1 MAGSVMAGLRSV
13 VDFARIARL
22 WVRASM
28 AYPASFAMLAVSG
41 FVMTGLDFAGI
52 LVVFGRVD
60 TVGGFTLP
68 EVAFLYAG
76 TGLGIAFGDFVVGR
90 VERLGSMIRMGRLD
104 TMMTKPVPLLVQVL
118 ADEFALRRVARIAQ
132 AGLVFGWAAS
142 MIAWDPA
149 KVAVTAMMVA
159 CGSLIFCGLFIALA
173 AIQFWT
179 TDSAEL
185 AAAFTY
191 GGNALTQYP
200 LSIYPSEVVKVLTF
214 LIPIAFVNWYPSL
227 YVLDRDDPFGLPSS
241 LSFASPVAAVV
252 VLAVMSIVWRSG
264 VRHYR
269 STGS

>member
-1 MAGSVMAGLRSV
+1 VAERLRDAA
-13 VDFARIARL
+13 VDFCRIARL

-28 AYPASFAMLAVSG
+28 AYPASFWMLAVAG
-41 FVMTGLDFAGI
+41 FVMTGLDFAAI
-52 LVVFGRVD
+52 LVIFGKVHSLR
-60 TVGGFTLP
+60 GFSLH

-90 VERLGSMIRMGRLD
+90 VERLGQMVRLGRLD

-118 ADEFALRRVARIAQ
+118 ADEFALRRLARIAQ
-132 AGLVFGWAAS
+132 AGLVFIWASAYVNWTPTR
-142 MIAWDPA
+142 AL
-149 KVAVTAMMVA
+149 VALLMVV
-159 CGSLIFCGLFIALA
+159 CGSLIFCGLFVSLA

-179 TDSAEL
+179 ADSAEL
-185 AAAFTY
+185 ANAFTY

-214 LIPIAFVNWYPSL
+214 VAPIAFVNWYPSL
-227 YVLDRDDPFGLPSS
+227 YILGRSDPFGLPQW
-241 LSFASPVAAVV
+241 LQFASPAAAVL
-252 VLAVMSIVWRSG
+252 VLAVTTLVWRTG